1 MKRVLVYGA
10 FSVLLA
16 MPVWTTAGE
25 TTVQVGHNRLEPPE
39 IAIAAGDTVTFHN
52 QDEMPGGHTLV
63 ADDGAFESPPLGKD
77 TSWSHT
83 FAQPGTYAYHL
94 KQHAGA
100 KGRVVVK

>member
-10 FSVLLA
+10 FSALLT
-16 MPVWTTAGE
+16 MPVWATAGDI
-25 TTVQVGHNRLEPPE
+25 TVQVGHNRLEPPE
-39 IAIAAGDTVTFHN
+39 ISIAAGDSVSFHN

-63 ADDGAFESPPLGKD
+63 ADDGSFESPPLGKD

-83 FAQPGTYAYHL
+83 FAQPGTYVYHI

-100 KGRVVVK
+100 KGRIVVK